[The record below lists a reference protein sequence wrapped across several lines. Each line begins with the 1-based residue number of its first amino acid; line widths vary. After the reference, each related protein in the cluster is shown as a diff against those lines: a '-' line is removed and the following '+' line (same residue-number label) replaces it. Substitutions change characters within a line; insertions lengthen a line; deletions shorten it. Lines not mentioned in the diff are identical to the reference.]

1 MKKKKKNKVVKL
13 TDKQYGEYIMALKD
27 ERPPKIVSET
37 QEWINLLTNQ
47 QKFSAVAENFC
58 YLIVFFVNK
67 LYNQIWKFYW
77 ENFYY
82 DRNQRSKN

>member
-37 QEWINLLTNQ
+37 QE
-47 QKFSAVAENFC
+47 
-58 YLIVFFVNK
+58 
-67 LYNQIWKFYW
+67 
-77 ENFYY
+77 
-82 DRNQRSKN
+82 